1 MDGSCRG
8 IAPRALGEHVDG
20 SGFATS
26 VVEVVHV
33 ALRRRKD
40 SGAWEIT
47 IPRPGRRIPHRE
59 SNRDWTRSDALTRE
73 LELLQRGAPTAYSL
87 HDAIAR
93 WRDEYEPHLNNA
105 RSYDSQ
111 SRTLDILY
119 GSRALEYAAEIAAE
133 IRRTKG
139 LRPATLN
146 RRLALLRRLCNLAH
160 EEWGW
165 LDSHIKIKVLSER
178 GNERH
183 IYLTR
188 AKVEEL
194 RMTCTNKE
202 AGDLI
207 VFSAFTGVRHSELFR
222 IRAEHIVNGVLR
234 LDART
239 KNGKPRAIPL
249 HPRALTIGL
258 RLPLAISSRM
268 LRREWDLART
278 KLNML
283 HVHWHDL
290 RHTFASWLVQAGVSI
305 LEVSKLLGHSTIEVT
320 MRYAHLAPDSLAR
333 AIERLEP

>member
-1 MDGSCRG
+1 ML
-8 IAPRALGEHVDG
+8 ALGDHVDG
-20 SGFATS
+20 SSFAES
-26 VVEVVHV
+26 AAEVVHV

-47 IPRPGRRIPHRE
+47 IPRPGQRVPLRE
-59 SNRDWTRSDALTRE
+59 SNKDWTRSQALARE
-73 LELLQRGAPTAYSL
+73 LELLTQAATEHTL
-87 HDAIAR
+87 HEAIER
-93 WRDEYEPHLNNA
+93 WREEYEPHLNNV

-119 GSRALEYAAEIAAE
+119 GKRYLGEAKEIATE
-133 IRRTKG
+133 IRRTKE
-139 LRPATLN
+139 LRPATIN

-160 EEWGW
+160 EEWKW
-165 LDSHIKIKVLSER
+165 LADAPKIKVLSER

-194 RMTCTNKE
+194 RMACTNKE

-239 KNGKPRAIPL
+239 KNGKPRSIPL
-249 HPRALTIGL
+249 HPRALAIGE
-258 RLPLAISSRM
+258 RMPLPISSRM
-268 LRREWDLART
+268 LRREWDLARRRS
-278 KLNML
+278 NMM

-290 RHTFASWLVQAGVSI
+290 RHTFASWMIQAPVCASL
-305 LEVSKLLGHSTIEVT
+305 LEVMELLGHSTIEVT

-333 AIERLEP
+333 AVARLEP